1 MDFFD
6 EIRKEIDDFEVKKT
20 KISKLSND
28 IDSLLI
34 KFNNELAEFE
44 NKILKLES
52 NINDLSKNQDEQLNK
67 IIDNS
72 KNELDVL
79 KGINNEQ
86 TNNIASKYSEI
97 KKQINE
103 FFDGQN
109 SVIKD
114 NASKLELKYDEL
126 INKYNVFTSLI
137 NDLSKQLHNDILAI
151 DSKIERKIAEF
162 EAGYTKKLDMIKE
175 SNVKLLRLLFVST
188 SFFGVV
194 LLIFLIILLCR

>member
-28 IDSLLI
+28 IDSLVI

-109 SVIKD
+109 SIIKD
-114 NASKLELKYDEL
+114 NAFKLELKYDEL

-137 NDLSKQLHNDILAI
+137 NDLSKQLHNDILAL
-151 DSKIERKIAEF
+151 DNKIERKIAEF
-162 EAGYTKKLDMIKE
+162 EAEYTKKLDMIKE